1 MGNGYFRLVSIP
13 DGFGLEIIPPS
24 GGGEGVRLQD
34 VAEFLHVRELS
45 YDPIELKAA
54 ADSYKI
60 SVIPLGT
67 DSCPIEHESFQ
78 LTIIGDSMEA
88 VARFIPPSET
98 GKRMTADQFLR
109 ELATRKVIYG
119 YQTEVIEAHFNGKGI
134 YAEDLSVA
142 KGTPPTSGRDAT
154 IEYFFNTNNQVRPTV
169 REDGSVDF
177 FDLNLVNHCK
187 AGDVLGRL
195 TPEIPGKYGMNVMGG
210 KIKPPDVRRLSLKFN
225 AQAKL
230 SPDRLTVIALVDG
243 HVTLDEDKIVV
254 SNILMLNNVDNSTG
268 NIEFDGN
275 VQVNGN
281 IQSNF
286 KVVVTGN
293 VVISGVVEGAVVE
306 AGGDIIIARGMNG
319 MNKGILKAG
328 GSIVSKFLESTTA
341 TAGKSVNSG
350 AIMYSHVQAGEEVE
364 VSGKK
369 GMISGGHIS
378 AGLRITVKNL
388 GSEMGINT
396 IVEVG
401 AAPAVKRRYHDLHKE
416 TAKALK
422 EIRDVQPVLENFVNK
437 HSKGIVFS
445 DHHKKYMIQLA
456 KDVQAKKIHV
466 GAMNLEMQELQ
477 DARDKESRACVVITG
492 MAFPGAKIVI
502 GDSSMSVETK
512 YHYCRFEKV
521 RGDVKMTPL

>member
-34 VAEFLHVRELS
+34 IAEFLHVRELS
-45 YDPIELKAA
+45 YDPIALKAA
-54 ADSYKI
+54 AESYKI

-67 DSCPIEHESFQ
+67 DSCPIEDESFQ
-78 LTIIGDSMEA
+78 LTIFGDNMEV
-88 VARFIPPSET
+88 VARFMPPSET
-98 GKRMTADQFLR
+98 GTRMTAKQFIQ
-109 ELATRKVIYG
+109 ELAARKIIYG
-119 YQTEVIEAHFNGKGI
+119 YQTEVIEAHFNGEGI
-134 YAEDLSVA
+134 YAENMLVA
-142 KGTPPTSGRDAT
+142 KGTPPTVGRDAS

-187 AGDVLGRL
+187 AGDILGRL
-195 TPEIPGKYGMNVMGG
+195 TPEVPGTYGINVIGN
-210 KIKPPDVRRLSLKFN
+210 KIKPQDVRRLSLKFN

-243 HVTLDEDKIVV
+243 HVNLVDDKIVV
-254 SNILMLNNVDNSTG
+254 SNILMLDNVDISTG
-268 NIEFDGN
+268 NIKFDGN

-281 IQSNF
+281 IGSNF
-286 KVVVTGN
+286 KVIATGN
-293 VVISGVVEGAVVE
+293 VAISGVVEGAVVE
-306 AGGDIIIARGMNG
+306 AGGDIVIARGMNG
-319 MNKGILKAG
+319 MNKGILKAEG
-328 GSIVSKFLESTTA
+328 NIVSKFLESTTA
-341 TAGKSVNSG
+341 SAGKSVNSG

-388 GSEMGINT
+388 GSEMGTNT

-401 AAPAVKRRYHDLHKE
+401 AAPAVKRRYHDLQKE
-416 TAKALK
+416 TAKSLK
-422 EIRDVQPVLENFVNK
+422 EIRDIQPLLENFVYK
-437 HSKGIVFS
+437 HSKGFVFPENQ
-445 DHHKKYMIQLA
+445 KKYMIQLA

-477 DARDKESRACVVITG
+477 DAMDKESRASVVVTG
-492 MAFPGAKIVI
+492 MAYPGAKIVI
-502 GDSSMSVETK
+502 GDASMSVETK
-512 YHYCRFEKV
+512 YHFCRFEKV
-521 RGDVKMTPL
+521 RGDVKTTPL